1 MKEDPKWKH
10 KILEQ
15 TWWENRRKT
24 KKKVERTTTKKAQNK
39 LEGEQG
45 SINTEDHTE
54 SDLEYRMRKV
64 IKIKQIQRS

>member
-10 KILEQ
+10 KILGK
-15 TWWENRRKT
+15 TWWENRRQT

-64 IKIKQIQRS
+64 IKIKQIKRS